1 MSVDTFLN
9 FISVI
14 IAAIDIGIVIYDRL
28 NANNQSYIISKVEA
42 PTVNIFIQTNPTTN
56 GPTFQ
61 TSREY
66 SEGTQRDYSQYA
78 KFFFVFILILG
89 FALQTH
95 FRVFIIL
102 LSISTILSLI
112 GTKSFLRKIH
122 VPLLGAKRVIWFLSP
137 SITLISSLA
146 VNSLLEYVTFPAFF
160 GNMTKLLLSCLV
172 CGLLGVAF
180 LLLFIQQ
187 FFALLVPH
195 LHSSNTISNYIKV
208 FTSAIFKAW
217 WLPAICATFATVSLL
232 PNILF
237 I

>member
-42 PTVNIFIQTNPTTN
+42 PTVNIFIQNNPTTN

-61 TSREY
+61 TSREH
-66 SEGTQRDYSQYA
+66 SEATQRDYSQYA

-102 LSISTILSLI
+102 LSISTILSLTSPTV
-112 GTKSFLRKIH
+112 GTPWDSWQAVRLRTFL
-122 VPLLGAKRVIWFLSP
+122 PQNWQA
-137 SITLISSLA
+137 
-146 VNSLLEYVTFPAFF
+146 
-160 GNMTKLLLSCLV
+160 CLK
-172 CGLLGVAF
+172 G
-180 LLLFIQQ
+180 
-187 FFALLVPH
+187 
-195 LHSSNTISNYIKV
+195 
-208 FTSAIFKAW
+208 
-217 WLPAICATFATVSLL
+217 
-232 PNILF
+232 
-237 I
+237 